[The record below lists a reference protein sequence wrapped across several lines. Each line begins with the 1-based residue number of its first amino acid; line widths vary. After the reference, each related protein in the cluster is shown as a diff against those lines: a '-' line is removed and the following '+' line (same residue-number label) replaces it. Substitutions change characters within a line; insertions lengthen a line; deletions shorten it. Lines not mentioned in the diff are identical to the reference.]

1 MSVKVTVK
9 LDNNKINTL
18 IEAYKKAL
26 EMTAEAT
33 LSDIR
38 TSAVVPK
45 DTSTLEDSGF
55 VDLSDIENA
64 IARIIYDTPY
74 ARRLYW
80 HPEYNF
86 RKDKNP
92 NAQGKWM
99 DSYLIGEKKQWII
112 DTYSKFFK
120 MLSKGL
126 VH

>member
-9 LDNNKINTL
+9 LDKAKIDIL
-18 IEAYKKAL
+18 EQAHLKAL
-26 EMTAEAT
+26 EMTMEVV

-45 DTSTLEDSGF
+45 DTGELERSGF
-55 VDLSDIENA
+55 VDTSQLQNA
-64 IARIIYDTPY
+64 IVAIIFDTPY

-86 RKDKNP
+86 RKDKNM

-99 DSYLIGEKKQWII
+99 ESYLTGEKKEFIKE
-112 DTYSKFFK
+112 TYIKFFK
-120 MLSKGL
+120 QLSKG
-126 VH
+126 VVK

>member
-18 IEAYKKAL
+18 IEAHKKAL

-33 LSDIR
+33 LNDIR

-55 VDLSDIENA
+55 VDLSDIGNA

-86 RKDKNP
+86 RHDKNP

-99 DSYLIGEKKQWII
+99 DSYLMGEKKQWII

>member
-18 IEAYKKAL
+18 IEAHRKAL

-99 DSYLIGEKKQWII
+99 DSYLMGEKKQWII